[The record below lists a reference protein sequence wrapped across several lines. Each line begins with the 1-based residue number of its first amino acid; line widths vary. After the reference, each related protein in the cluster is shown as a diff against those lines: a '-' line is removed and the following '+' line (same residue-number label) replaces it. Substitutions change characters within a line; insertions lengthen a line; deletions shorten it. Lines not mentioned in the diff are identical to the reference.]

1 MKGFFMRLL
10 DVEVGKWV
18 TVMAFDGGE
27 KFQDRLL
34 QHGLYPGDRA
44 RILRTAP
51 LDGPLLVEV
60 SGRELALGRDVAK
73 KIVVEMVE

>member
-1 MKGFFMRLL
+1 MRLR

-18 TVMAFDGGE
+18 KVLEFDGGE
-27 KFQDRLL
+27 KFQGRLL
-34 QHGLYPGDRA
+34 QHGLYPGDLA

-51 LDGPLLVEV
+51 LKGPLLVEV
-60 SGRELALGRDVAK
+60 SGRELALGRAVAQ